1 MASSP
6 HPHVYAPTAA
16 SLKRACELLRAGE
29 LVGMPTETVYGLAA
43 HAENAAA
50 VALVFAAKGRPQG
63 HPLIVHVA
71 TIAEARALS
80 AAWPARAEALAAAY
94 WPGPL
99 TLIVPRGPRIP
110 DVVTGGRSSVALR
123 VPAHPVALA
132 LLQAFGA
139 PLAAPSANRHEHL
152 SPTRPEHVLASLG
165 SAVDFVL
172 DGGPAQAGIE
182 STLIDL
188 TVDPPRLLRPGPLGA
203 SALRVHLPSLRTD
216 AVVETGAVHT
226 APGLSRRHYAPR
238 LPLSLVSRERLRSRA
253 EEPGTVW
260 LARALLPG
268 RGLTLP
274 DEPAGFAAGL
284 YAALYALENF
294 PDAERIL
301 VESPPAEEAWVAV
314 ADRLGRASFS

>member
-50 VALVFAAKGRPQG
+50 VARIFAAKGRPQG

-71 TIAEARALS
+71 SIAEARALS

-216 AVVETGAVHT
+216 AVV
-226 APGLSRRHYAPR
+226 
-238 LPLSLVSRERLRSRA
+238 VSRERLRSRA